1 MNILKSKV
9 LPLVI
14 VVIVAVGAYLLGGV
28 LMKAPQ
34 PGAANA
40 NTGTTALVTPVVQLQ
55 QGSLTDFYNQVSQ
68 SVVMIEVTDSN
79 GNFFG
84 ATGGQ
89 GSGFLVDNQGDIITN
104 NHVVAAGNTVRVVL
118 NDGTTIDATIVGTD
132 PIDDLA
138 MIKVDPSQ
146 MQGATPLVLGDSSTV
161 QPGDTAIAMGAP
173 FGLNDSITQG
183 IISGLDRTV
192 DGQSSSLTG
201 MIQTDA
207 AISPG
212 NSGGPLFNASGE
224 VIGVNTAIE
233 ASSSANDIGF
243 AIPSN
248 VVSRVLD
255 TLKAGQTVE
264 RPWLG
269 ISGVA
274 LSPDLATHLNLS
286 VDQGVYVVSVIS
298 GGPSDAAGLVPA
310 TTDANGDP
318 STGGDVITA
327 VDGQAVTNVPQISS
341 YLRTKHVGDTVTLT
355 IVRNG
360 QTLPVKVTLGAWPET
375 LTNGTQPTIPTPTF
389 PFPNGNGNGGSR

>member
-1 MNILKSKV
+1 MNIFKRKV
-9 LPLVI
+9 LPLVL
-14 VVIVAVGAYLLGGV
+14 VAIVAVGAYLLGGV

-34 PGAANA
+34 PEAAQA
-40 NTGTTALVTPVVQLQ
+40 GTTAQVTPVVQLQ

-68 SVVMIEVTDSN
+68 SVVMIEVTDSS
-79 GNFFG
+79 GLFFG
-84 ATGGQ
+84 TSGGQ
-89 GSGFLVDNQGDIITN
+89 GSGFLVDNEGDIITN
-104 NHVVAAGNTVRVVL
+104 NHVVAAGSTIRVVL
-118 NDGTTIDATIVGTD
+118 NDGTTIDASVVGTD

-146 MQGATPLVLGDSSTV
+146 MQGAVPLTLGDSSTV
-161 QPGDTAIAMGAP
+161 QPGDTAVAMGAP
-173 FGLNDSITQG
+173 FGLNDSITTG

-212 NSGGPLFNASGE
+212 NSGGPLFNTAGE

-233 ASSSANDIGF
+233 ASSSANNIGF

-248 VVSRVLD
+248 VVSRVLA
-255 TLKAGQTVE
+255 TLKAGQKVE

-274 LSPDLATHLNLS
+274 LTPDLATHLSLD
-286 VDQGVYVVSVIS
+286 VQQGVYVVSVVS
-298 GGPSDAAGLVPA
+298 GGPADSAGLIA
-310 TTDANGDP
+310 AATDANGDP
-318 STGGDVITA
+318 TNGGDVITA
-327 VDGQAVTNVPQISS
+327 VDGQNITSVPQISS

-360 QTLPVKVTLGAWPET
+360 QTLPVKVTLGAWPESLAT
-375 LTNGTQPTIPTPTF
+375 SAPTTTPSF
-389 PFPNGNGNGGSR
+389 PFPNGGNGNGGSR